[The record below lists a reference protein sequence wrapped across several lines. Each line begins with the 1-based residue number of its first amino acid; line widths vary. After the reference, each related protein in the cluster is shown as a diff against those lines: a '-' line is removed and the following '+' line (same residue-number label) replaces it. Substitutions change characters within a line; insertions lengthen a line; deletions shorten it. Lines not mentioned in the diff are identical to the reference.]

1 MAKPTASVPKKN
13 TTTSKPPSAL
23 PPYFEMITEAIT
35 TLKDRK
41 GSSQPAI
48 ARFIEEKYK
57 KSSLPSSFKKVLSVQ
72 LKKFVTSERL
82 VKCKNSY
89 KISSTE
95 KLELDIKGTQK
106 NKGASKRAL
115 TTPEKKAAKK
125 ISEKGVQTK
134 RLSQVK
140 TPEVL
145 KKGKKEVKAGKMK
158 RLSQVKT
165 PDGFKKLKNSTPM
178 KRKDLKAGSSS
189 NSRAHEK

>member
-13 TTTSKPPSAL
+13 TTTCKPPSVL

-106 NKGASKRAL
+106 NKRAL